1 MADLKARWLDLI
13 DEYSGE
19 SEQSIADS
27 VQPIAPIETL
37 PTVKLP
43 PPANEQKSTGFVEV
57 VDTEYNDDDLP
68 IYKTEKG
75 NLSFWCRLPPPQ
87 SALWQIAQ
95 YDIQYCGRL
104 FDYREFSLGFDPVG
118 RKVIFRLSA
127 MEYYALQCN
136 EAGQIIDGNQFIRTL
151 GRVHNIQGQLPPCFS
166 GEIRLII
173 RRPADDVQNPEEG

>member
-1 MADLKARWLDLI
+1 MADLNARWLALLDKCC
-13 DEYSGE
+13 DE
-19 SEQSIADS
+19 SEDNILELAQS
-27 VQPIAPIETL
+27 VAPTETL

-43 PPANEQKSTGFVEV
+43 PPATETKNTEFVEV
-57 VDTEYNDDDLP
+57 VDTEYNDDDLT

-75 NLSFWCRLPPPQ
+75 NLSFWCRLTPPQ

-95 YDIQYCGRL
+95 YDICYCGRL
-104 FDYREFSLGFDPVG
+104 FDYREFKMGFDPVG
-118 RKVIFRLSA
+118 RKVIFRLSST
-127 MEYYALQCN
+127 EYYALQCN

-173 RRPADDVQNPEEG
+173 RRPADDVQKENL